1 MQSQNKQ
8 LAELIKK
15 LIRQELKE
23 LSATGGI
30 DGGEGPPKTPA
41 AFRDPKDDDK
51 DDDDLKL
58 SAGMSLAEIVKEN
71 YWHYRND
78 ESMSTKQKLAA
89 SMTNIREALTM
100 IERSIKYNVKLKT
113 EMKFESD
120 SYMKRTKVAINKIS
134 EKLIRLST
142 KVKDL
147 V

>member
-51 DDDDLKL
+51 DDDLKL